1 MFLFNKSLEYGSVS
15 MVIEVKEKYIQLGYI
30 PSEENDLVC
39 EYYVEPKKISLKKA
53 AAKIASESG
62 IGSWADIK
70 TLTKKHFEEL
80 APKVFYISKKDNII
94 HIAYPSGLFE
104 AGNIS
109 QILSN
114 VAGNVLGMSDFKSVK
129 LLDINFPSSFIR
141 KYIGPHYGV
150 KGIRK
155 ILNVYKRPLLSTVV
169 KPRVGLNEKEYA
181 LVAHDSWIGG
191 CDFVIDDEALTS
203 LPNNDFDRRIKY
215 VFKQKKIVEKV
226 TGEKRVYI
234 PNISAP
240 YSEMLRRAQVV
251 VKSGGN
257 FAMVNVMTVGFSA
270 IQELRKLDLRVVLYG
285 HKTMHAAL
293 TSGNNGISMLVIAK
307 IARLIGF
314 DMFNIG
320 GDVEGRRKDSVVLGE
335 EIEGQIVSKNI
346 FEHRLQED
354 WLDQKPIMAV
364 CSGGIHPGKVR
375 KLIHALGRD
384 IIIQGGGSIH
394 AHPGGT
400 IAGAEAMKQA
410 IDAEMLGLLPSVY
423 AKSHPELDIALKEWD

>member
-1 MFLFNKSLEYGSVS
+1 MKMAIEKKEEYVQR
-15 MVIEVKEKYIQLGYI
+15 EYYPNAET
-30 PSEENDLVC
+30 DLIC
-39 EYYVEPKKISLKKA
+39 EYYVDPKKISLKKA

-62 IGSWADIK
+62 IGSWAEIK

-80 APKVFYISKKDNII
+80 APKVFYISEKDKII
-94 HIAYPSGLFE
+94 QIAYPSGLFE

-114 VAGNVLGMSDFKSVK
+114 VAGNVLGMSDFKSIK

-150 KGIRK
+150 DGIRK
-155 ILNVYKRPLLSTVV
+155 IMNIHRRPLLSTVV

-191 CDFVIDDEALTS
+191 CDFVVDDEALTS
-203 LPNNDFDRRIKY
+203 LENNDFDKRIKY
-215 VFKQKKIVEKV
+215 VFKQKKIVERD
-226 TGEKRVYI
+226 TGEKKGYI

-240 YSEMLRRAQVV
+240 YSEMLRRARVV
-251 VKSGGN
+251 VKNGGN
-257 FAMVNVMTVGFSA
+257 FAMLNVMTVGFSA
-270 IQELRKLDLRVVLYG
+270 IQELRRLDLRIVLYG

-293 TSGNNGISMLVIAK
+293 TSGTNGISMLVIAK

-320 GDVEGRRKDSVVLGE
+320 GEVEGKKSSIVIGE
-335 EIEGQIVSKNI
+335 EIEQSVVSKDI
-346 FEHRLQED
+346 FQHRLQED

-364 CSGGIHPGKVR
+364 CSGAIHPAKVR

-400 IAGAEAMKQA
+400 IAGAKAMKQA
-410 IDAEMLGLLPSVY
+410 IDAEMLGLLPQVY
-423 AKSHPELDIALKEWD
+423 AKSHPELDIALKEWDK